1 MRKIANYL
9 ERFPLISI
17 KRIDFYIEVLLL
29 NPKVFFQKGLE
40 RILIMIVPVK
50 KKAKAVKIGSHTIIT
65 YPYRNI
71 WWKSIYLKF
80 GGVEIIDNL
89 KKHLKPKGVFID
101 VGSCIGYYSAI
112 ASKIVG
118 DSGQVHCFEPF
129 PKSTEIIRSMINKNP
144 KSNIILND
152 FALSDEDGTAIFYNE
167 GQSLLRPNSKVNR
180 HKNQSSKG
188 KITVRTKR
196 LDDYLEEK
204 GIDNV
209 SLIKI
214 DVEGYEYCVLKGM
227 RGFFEKSNNR
237 PPIICEVVPDFYK
250 QAGLSLNDLENF
262 MRSYNYEA
270 YNIFNQKKR
279 VVTHDIKDHVDVIFM
294 AINS

>member
-1 MRKIANYL
+1 MRQIAHFL

-17 KRIDFYIEVLLL
+17 KRIHFYIEVLLL
-29 NPKVFFQKGLE
+29 NPKVFFQKSLE
-40 RILIMIVPVK
+40 RILIIIVPVK

-80 GGVEIIDNL
+80 GGVEIVDNL

-112 ASKIVG
+112 ASEIVG

-129 PKSTEIIRSMINKNP
+129 PESTEIIRRMINKNP
-144 KSNIILND
+144 KSNIVLND
-152 FALSDEDGTAIFYNE
+152 CALSDEDGTAIFYDKE
-167 GQSLLRPNSKVNR
+167 QSLLKPNSMVNR
-180 HKNQSSKG
+180 CKNYASKG
-188 KITVRTKR
+188 GIAVRTKR

-214 DVEGYEYCVLKGM
+214 DVEGYEYYVLKGM

-250 QAGLSLNDLENF
+250 QAGLTLCDLEDL
-262 MRSYNYEA
+262 MRNYNYEA

-279 VVTHDIKDHVDVIFM
+279 VNITHDIKDHVDVIFM
-294 AINS
+294 AIE